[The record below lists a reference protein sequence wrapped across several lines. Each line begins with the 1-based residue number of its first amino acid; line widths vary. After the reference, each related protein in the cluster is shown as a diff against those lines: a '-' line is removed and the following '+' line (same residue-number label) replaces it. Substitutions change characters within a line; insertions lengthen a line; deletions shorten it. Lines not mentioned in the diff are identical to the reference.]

1 LRVGV
6 CCTLALSHCACPTP
20 GPHFDRTIVRT
31 CLALSS
37 WQFTTIH
44 ACFSMTWWLGHAC
57 RNMVHLHVF
66 MFMDMFVVFMVV
78 TCMGVVFMFMV
89 FFGMTHGHVG

>member
-1 LRVGV
+1 
-6 CCTLALSHCACPTP
+6 
-20 GPHFDRTIVRT
+20 
-31 CLALSS
+31 
-37 WQFTTIH
+37 
-44 ACFSMTWWLGHAC
+44 
-57 RNMVHLHVF
+57 MVHLHVF